1 MEYRILG
8 STGERVSAVG
18 LGGAHLAMAPDR
30 AAAARIIHAAI
41 DGGVTFLDNSWDYA
55 LGECEIRMGEA
66 LLGGHRDK
74 VFLMTKINGQ
84 TRDAA
89 AGQIDQCLEHL
100 RTDRIDLVQLHEMI
114 RPEDP
119 ERTCGPG
126 GAVEAL
132 VAAREAGKIRYIGFT
147 GHKDPTVHLA
157 MLEQGFAFDTV
168 QMPLNVLD
176 HHFRSFEARVLPVL
190 VERGIGVLGMKPLAN
205 GRLAK
210 VDAVSPEECLRYAL
224 SLPASVVI
232 TGCENLENV
241 EQALRV
247 GNGFTPMSDAEL
259 ADIRARSATI
269 PGGPQ
274 GEIERW
280 KTGGEYDGTNT
291 HPHWLTT
298 ASYSA

>member
-1 MEYRILG
+1 VEYRILG

-18 LGGAHLAMAPDR
+18 IGGGHLTIPPDR
-30 AAAARIIHAAI
+30 AAAARIVHAAI
-41 DGGVTFLDNSWDYA
+41 DGGITFLDNSWDYG
-55 LGECEIRMGEA
+55 LGESEIRMGLA
-66 LLGGHRDK
+66 LQGGHRDK
-74 VFLMTKINGQ
+74 VFLMTKINAH
-84 TRDAA
+84 TREAA

-100 RTDRIDLVQLHEMI
+100 RTDRIDLIQLHEMI

-119 ERTCGPG
+119 ERVCGPG

-147 GHKDPTVHLA
+147 GHKDPAIHLA

-190 VERGIGVLGMKPLAN
+190 VERRIGVLGMKPLAN
-205 GRLAK
+205 GRLAG
-210 VDAVSPEECLRYAL
+210 VGVVTPEECLRYAL
-224 SLPASVVI
+224 SLPTSVVI
-232 TGCENLENV
+232 TGCQNLDNV

-247 GNGFTPMSDAEL
+247 GNGFTPMSEAEL
-259 ADIRARSATI
+259 ADVRARSATI

-274 GEIERW
+274 GELERW
-280 KTGGEYDGTNT
+280 KTGDDYDATNKN
-291 HPHWLTT
+291 PHWLTT